1 MKYKFQFTKLF
12 TTTVLICGCIN
23 LPNLNL
29 YAQTSLEPV
38 NSGFEKTNISGGFSD
53 LVEVIQPA
61 VVSISVKGSVIPA
74 AGNSGQGKQSPEIE
88 KYLKRYFGGEFGAPG
103 SNQMQPAPRN
113 INAVGSGFIIDPT
126 GLVVTNHHVIKNA
139 TEIEVITNDGTTLS
153 ATLKG
158 ADPKTDLALLQI
170 NVDGPF
176 PFVNFGD
183 STASQIGDWVVAV
196 GNPFGLGGTTTKGI
210 ISARGRDIGSGPL
223 DDFIQIDAP
232 INRGNSG
239 GPLFN
244 MAGEVI
250 GVNSAIFSP
259 NGGSVGIGFAIPS
272 SIAENVIGQ
281 IRDTGI
287 VERGFLGVNIQKVSK
302 EIAQGFG
309 LSDARGALIT
319 QVVENSPA
327 QHAQLKS
334 GDIILNFNDQEIKSV
349 RDLTKLV
356 AMMPSGEK
364 ADVVIWRDNQEK
376 TISLAVGKNQET
388 ESVASLDVNSEAGK
402 LGLTLQNLD
411 DEIRSKLGLK
421 KADDGVLVANIKQD
435 SPAASLGVASGDII
449 KKIGPDD
456 IKNLSEVDKAIQ
468 NIRENESDTV
478 LMLVQKGDNL
488 RYVAVPFEEQNS

>member
-1 MKYKFQFTKLF
+1 MPMKSKLQFIKLI
-12 TTTVLICGCIN
+12 TTTAFICSCVN
-23 LPNLNL
+23 LSSV
-29 YAQTSLEPV
+29 YADTSLEPV
-38 NSGFEKTNISGGFSD
+38 TNGFEKTNIGGGFAD

-74 AGNSGQGKQSPEIE
+74 AGNSDMGKQPPEIE
-88 KYLKRYFGGEFGAPG
+88 KYLKRYFGGEFGSPG
-103 SNQMQPAPRN
+103 SNQMQPPSRN
-113 INAVGSGFIIDPT
+113 ANAVGSGFIIDPA

-139 TEIEVITNDGTTLS
+139 TEIEVVMNDGTAVS

-158 ADPKTDLALLQI
+158 TDPKTDLALLQI

-183 STASQIGDWVVAV
+183 SAASQIGDWVVAV

-281 IRDTGI
+281 IRDTGT

-309 LSDARGALIT
+309 LADAKGALIT

-327 QHAQLKS
+327 QEAQLKS
-334 GDIILNFNDQEIKSV
+334 GDIILNFNDQEIKNV
-349 RDLTKLV
+349 RDLPKIV

-364 ADVVIWRDNQEK
+364 VDVVIWRDNQEK
-376 TISLAVGKNQET
+376 TISLAVGKHDEPK
-388 ESVASLDVNSEAGK
+388 SVASVDLNSEAGK
-402 LGLTLQNLD
+402 LGLTLQNLND
-411 DEIRSKLGLK
+411 DTRLKLGLNET
-421 KADDGVLVANIKQD
+421 DDGVLVAKIEED
-435 SPAASLGVASGDII
+435 SPSCKSWRL
-449 KKIGPDD
+449 KWRYY
-456 IKNLSEVDKAIQ
+456 Q
-468 NIRENESDTV
+468 ENWI
-478 LMLVQKGDNL
+478 
-488 RYVAVPFEEQNS
+488 